1 MIDTFTYHFSQITDP
16 RQSAKITYPLFDVMF
31 LTLCSIIAGCEGWED
46 IEDFAE
52 EQLDWFQSKGL
63 LLSGVPVHDTIA
75 RIIARLDPD
84 DFHRCFSNW
93 MKDVAQLLDDE
104 IIAIDGKTLR
114 SSYNREDRKSV
125 IHMVSAFATS
135 NGVVIGQVKT
145 ANKSNEI
152 TAIPE
157 LLELLDIKGCL
168 VSIDAMG
175 CQKEIAEKIV
185 DQGGDYFLA
194 VKGNQ
199 ETLNKAVKEQLS
211 DAVSASN
218 TPNDLPV
225 EQNRSRLEI
234 REYHVMEAEE
244 LAKEHPEWKALKSIG
259 VAVGMRLDKSGKVSL
274 EYRYYIS
281 SASLTQERFAQAVRR
296 HWGIENELHW
306 VLDVTM
312 KEDNCQIYKD
322 NSAENLAVMRH
333 AALNMLRNEKSE
345 KKSVRRKQRKA
356 YVNTKYLELVLS
368 TEFNQVKK

>member
-1 MIDTFTYHFSQITDP
+1 
-16 RQSAKITYPLFDVMF
+16 
-31 LTLCSIIAGCEGWED
+31 
-46 IEDFAE
+46 
-52 EQLDWFQSKGL
+52 
-63 LLSGVPVHDTIA
+63 
-75 RIIARLDPD
+75 
-84 DFHRCFSNW
+84 
-93 MKDVAQLLDDE
+93 
-104 IIAIDGKTLR
+104 
-114 SSYNREDRKSV
+114 
-125 IHMVSAFATS
+125 MVSAFATS

-185 DQGGDYFLA
+185 NQGGDYFLA

-199 ETLNKAVKEQLS
+199 ETLYKAVKEHLS
-211 DAVSASN
+211 VTVSASN
-218 TPNDLPV
+218 TPDDLPV
-225 EQNRSRLEI
+225 ERKHGRLEI
-234 REYHVMEAEE
+234 REYHVMGADDV
-244 LAKEHPEWKALKSIG
+244 AKQHPEWKGLKSIG
-259 VAVGMRLDKSGKVSL
+259 VAVGMRLEKSGKVSL

-281 SASLTQERFAQAVRR
+281 SAALTQERFAQAVRR
-296 HWGIENELHW
+296 HWGIENQLHW

-312 KEDNCQIYKD
+312 KEDNCQIFKD

-356 YVNTKYLELVLS
+356 HVNTEYLELVLS
-368 TEFNQVKK
+368 TEFKSVEK